1 MTDLNLRRLDDVST
15 IQSGSGFPTKFQGL
29 KFEKYPFY
37 KVSDMNL
44 VGNEVVMDASNN
56 SISEDVRLEL
66 RAKLF
71 PNGTIIFPKVGGA
84 ILTNKKRLISKPSC
98 VDNNVMGLIPVT
110 SLMDSRYLYYYMLN
124 LELYEISNKANPPSI
139 TQTTV
144 KGLMISTPPLEEQKQ
159 IVVKLDQCF
168 EAIDKAKVNA
178 AKNLENAKE
187 LFQSKLNDIFSQKGE
202 GWVEKKLGDVCEKTI
217 NIKWANFP
225 DDEFEYIDL
234 SAVSRTSLKITGTT
248 TVNASNA
255 PSRAKKI
262 IQTNDIIFATTRPTL
277 KRVAIVLSELNDQI
291 CSTGYTVLRGVKG
304 VINHKLIYYFLQ
316 TDIFMDRMESIQ
328 RGTSYPAV
336 TDKDV
341 KNSVISLPVSTIQQQ
356 DVTNKLDAL
365 RKQTQSLESKYQQEL
380 NSLEELKKSILQK
393 AFEGEL

>member
-187 LFQSKLNDIFSQKGE
+187 LFQSKLNEIFSQKGE